1 MLVCTLTILC
11 RRTSFANPVRNYP
24 YDKEPLWLVMG
35 WWGFVFG
42 FDDMFRCS
50 NLFHEHADY
59 GVEFVHSCLA
69 RDNDVVQFLDRV
81 LLEGQLGFKIFNT
94 GRGVLFCHG
103 ASITP

>member
-1 MLVCTLTILC
+1 MLGFSLLILC
-11 RRTSFANPVRNYP
+11 GPAGFANPARVSP
-24 YDKEPLWLVMG
+24 YDKQTLGSVMG
-35 WWGFVFG
+35 WRRFVLRV
-42 FDDMFRCS
+42 DDMFRRS
-50 NLFHEHADY
+50 NLFHKHADH
-59 GVEFVHSCLA
+59 GVVFVDARLA